1 MRIELEGLGKRYRR
15 HWIFRNLSTVM
26 EAPQRWAL
34 TGPNGSGKSTLIR
47 LLAGA
52 LVPGE
57 GRLCWSLEGREL
69 EPEVVFTQVALAA
82 PYLELLEPL
91 ALGEFLDFHGALK
104 PWREGMDSRAVM
116 QRCGL
121 EEKAGQAIREFS
133 SGMKQR
139 VRLAC
144 ALYSHCP
151 LLLLDEPG
159 SNLDASGRRWMEEEL
174 EACSAGRL
182 IVIASNLEEE
192 VRTCTCRIDLGAAA
206 PA

>member
-1 MRIELEGLGKRYRR
+1 MRIELEGLGKCYRR
-15 HWIFRNLSTVM
+15 YWIFRNLSTVM
-26 EAPQRWAL
+26 ESPQRWAL

-52 LVPGE
+52 LLPAE
-57 GRLCWSLEGREL
+57 GRLSWSLQGREL
-69 EPEVVFTQVALAA
+69 PPESVYTQVALAA
-82 PYLELLEPL
+82 PYLELLEPFTL
-91 ALGEFLDFHGALK
+91 REFLDFHGSLK

-116 QRCGL
+116 ERCGL
-121 EEKAGQAIREFS
+121 ESRAGQAIREFS

-144 ALYSHCP
+144 ALYSCCP

-159 SNLDASGRRWMEEEL
+159 SNLDSPGKRWMEEEI

-182 IVIASNLEEE
+182 VIIASNLEEE

-206 PA
+206 RD